1 MDKHQLLNPS
11 PPGADPSETSGSVSG
26 TVPADAA
33 PVPSKR
39 ILVMA
44 SSEEASDF
52 AALEDAMRK
61 RFQGEGYDGVDVRNY
76 PTPMDFIDSED
87 FSLAGYV
94 GSFLGY

>member
-1 MDKHQLLNPS
+1 MDKHQLLNP
-11 PPGADPSETSGSVSG
+11 PGADPSEQTSASG
-26 TVPADAA
+26 TAPADAA
-33 PVPSKR
+33 PSKR